1 MMINLKKHLVF
12 GKLNKLIESNLN
24 KGKEKY
30 MKEPNKLINEK
41 SRGAVIYK
49 VNKNDK
55 SLSFLILHMNLGH
68 FSLCKGH
75 VEKED
80 KDEEDTARREIKEET
95 SLDVKIDINFRE
107 VITYSPKEGVIKDV
121 IFFIAKDIS
130 NIDPKDNYDNE
141 VNKIYYLPFIEAYNL
156 LTYPSDKE
164 VLKKAYEYIINNKLV
179 NN

>member
-1 MMINLKKHLVF
+1 MKES
-12 GKLNKLIESNLN
+12 NKLIH
-24 KGKEKY
+24 
-30 MKEPNKLINEK
+30 EK
-41 SRGAVIYK
+41 SCGAIIYK

-55 SLSFLILHMNLGH
+55 SLSFLILYMNLGH

-95 SLDVKIDINFRE
+95 SLDVKIDTNFRE

-121 IFFIAKDIS
+121 VFFVAEDIS
-130 NIDPKDNYDNE
+130 HIDPKDKHDDE
-141 VNKIYYLPFIEAYNL
+141 VNKLYYLPFNEAYNL

-164 VLKKAYEYIINNKLV
+164 VLKKAYGYIINNKLV

>member
-1 MMINLKKHLVF
+1 MGYYHKSRHIGGNFQKKMINLKKHIVF
-12 GKLNKLIESNLN
+12 GKQNKLIESNLN

-30 MKEPNKLINEK
+30 MKESNKLINEK
-41 SRGAVIYK
+41 SCVAVIYK

-75 VEKED
+75 LEKED
-80 KDEEDTARREIKEET
+80 KEEEDAARREIKEET
-95 SLDVKIDINFRE
+95 SLDVKIDTNFRE
-107 VITYSPKEGVIKDV
+107 VITYSSKEGVIKDV
-121 IFFIAKDIS
+121 IFFVAEDIS
-130 NIDPKDNYDNE
+130 SIDRKDNHDN
-141 VNKIYYLPFIEAYNL
+141 
-156 LTYPSDKE
+156 E

>member
-1 MMINLKKHLVF
+1 MNAKE
-12 GKLNKLIESNLN
+12 LI
-24 KGKEKY
+24 KEK
-30 MKEPNKLINEK
+30 
-41 SRGAVIYK
+41 SCGAVIYK
-49 VNKNDK
+49 LDKNTNK
-55 SLSFLILHMNLGH
+55 LVFLILHMNLGH
-68 FSLCKGH
+68 YSLCKGH

-80 KDEEDTARREIKEET
+80 NNNEEVTARREIKEET
-95 SLDVKIDINFRE
+95 SLDVNIDTNFRE

-130 NIDPKDNYDNE
+130 NIDPKDNHDNE
-141 VNKIYYLPFIEAYNL
+141 VNKIYYLPFNDAYNL